1 MGFKFSIVSDVRE
14 VLRGNEAME
23 KGFED
28 TADSLDELARAAQD
42 SGRRTE
48 RALDGVGDGADD
60 ASTKLERKFRDA
72 FREVE
77 KDAKKAGDE
86 VGDRL
91 KDGGRD
97 AERSAERVGDAFR
110 EAGDEAGSSAREAAA
125 SFSGEITD
133 VADLAQ
139 ETLANAFAGFGPVG
153 AAAGIAAAAGL
164 GALWTS
170 ISDNAEASKE
180 VIANMYESMK
190 ESGAA
195 YVGEEYVRQAADDI
209 IQGADTAIVSM
220 DRVRETVEATGLSAG
235 TVIRAYAG
243 DAEAMAEVIGTAADK
258 QRELQDEATVANT
271 SQIAQLQDV
280 QDSFDGTNEKLDA
293 AREKYD
299 SWNQVVEAA
308 PEEKTL
314 DVDVNTQPGRMG
326 LGDFY
331 RDVDQRA
338 AQGVTVPVTADLT
351 QADNAFNAFVQRVRR
366 GDATVA
372 VRGIPT
378 AV

>member
-28 TADSLDELARAAQD
+28 TADSLDELAREAQR
-42 SGRRTE
+42 SGDKVE
-48 RALDGVGDGADD
+48 RSFDDAGDAADD

-77 KDAKKAGDE
+77 SDAKKAGDE

-97 AERSAERVGDAFR
+97 AERSADRVGDAFK
-110 EAGDEAGSSAREAAA
+110 EAGDEVGQSARESAA
-125 SFSGEITD
+125 SFSGEIGD

-139 ETLANAFAGFGPVG
+139 ETLANAFAAFGPLG
-153 AAAGIAAAAGL
+153 AGAGIAAAAGL

-170 ISDNAEASKE
+170 ISENAEASKQIVE
-180 VIANMYESMK
+180 NMYEAMK
-190 ESGAA
+190 EAGAA
-195 YVGEEYVRQAADDI
+195 YVGEDYIRQAADDI

-243 DAEAMAEVIGTAADK
+243 DAEAMAQVLQVAGDK
-258 QRELQDEATVANT
+258 QRELQDEASATNT

-308 PEEKTL
+308 PTEKVL
-314 DVDVNTQPGRMG
+314 NMEVNTEPGRMG
-326 LGDFY
+326 MGDFY
-331 RDVDQRA
+331 RDIESARPAVQPRVDTTTADREIDEWTRRQRI
-338 AQGVTVPVTADLT
+338 VPVYMRARPGMQ
-351 QADNAFNAFVQRVRR
+351 QA
-366 GDATVA
+366 
-372 VRGIPT
+372 I
-378 AV
+378 

>member
-1 MGFKFSIVSDVRE
+1 MGFKFSIASDVRE
-14 VLRGNEAME
+14 VLRNNDAME

-28 TADSLDELARAAQD
+28 TADSLDALAREAQK
-42 SGRRTE
+42 SGDRVE
-48 RALDGVGDGADD
+48 RALDDAGDSADD

-72 FREVE
+72 FRDVE
-77 KDAKKAGDE
+77 KRAKDAGDA

-180 VIANMYESMK
+180 VVANMYEAMK

-243 DAEAMAEVIGTAADK
+243 DAEAMAQVLQVAGDK
-258 QRELQDEATVANT
+258 QRELQDQASAANT

-293 AREKYD
+293 AREKYEN
-299 SWNQVVEAA
+299 WNQVVEAA
-308 PEEKTL
+308 PTEKVLNMEVNDDPARLGLGNLYRDIDAARPSITPQL
-314 DVDVNTQPGRMG
+314 NTVDVDRELALFAGRA
-326 LGDFY
+326 
-331 RDVDQRA
+331 R
-338 AQGVTVPVTADLT
+338 
-351 QADNAFNAFVQRVRR
+351 
-366 GDATVA
+366 ATV
-372 VRGIPT
+372 VTISPRLGMEK
-378 AV
+378 V